1 MGEFLVIWEI
11 DISADT
17 SAEAAAE
24 ALRIQRDPF
33 SEATFFT
40 VVDKKTGEKRTVD
53 LEYLDESQ
61 VSDHGENH
69 QEI

>member
-11 DISADT
+11 DISAGT
-17 SAEAAAE
+17 PEEAAAE

-40 VVDKKTGEKRTVD
+40 VVDKKTGEKATID
-53 LEYLDESQ
+53 LEILDESL
-61 VSDHGENH
+61 VSDHGEDH

>member
-17 SAEAAAE
+17 QAEAAAE
-24 ALRIQRDPF
+24 ALSVQRDPF
-33 SEATFFT
+33 SEATFFP
-40 VVDKKTGEKRTVD
+40 VVYKKTGEKATVD

-61 VSDHGENH
+61 GSDHGENH
-69 QEI
+69 PEI

>member
-24 ALRIQRDPF
+24 TLRIQRDPD
-33 SEATFFT
+33 SQTTFFT
-40 VVDKKTGEKRTVD
+40 VVDKNTGEKGTVD
-53 LEYLDESQ
+53 LEYLDESPGN
-61 VSDHGENH
+61 DHGENH